1 MRTNIKGEI
10 PGAMGMCNMGL
21 ERQPKMLFLKINKI
35 ASDFMFFPLF
45 FFIFH
50 TFCLE

>member
-21 ERQPKMLFLKINKI
+21 ERQPKMLVGVISENQKDCK
-35 ASDFMFFPLF
+35 
-45 FFIFH
+45 
-50 TFCLE
+50 